1 MLVCSEIQ
9 AMGTPAGGEEA
20 VVGGDCFFPLR
31 YKQVVLAVLIVK
43 VPVPQRSVSS
53 SRSGDPERPDAKSPI
68 G

>member
-1 MLVCSEIQ
+1 MLVSEIQ
-9 AMGTPAGGEEA
+9 AIKTASCGEDA
-20 VVGGDCFFPLR
+20 VVGGDCFFPPR